1 MPTAAS
7 GHCGHRSFNGR
18 FQTSRGKTFTSLI
31 IEFPPSAGAAPH
43 RHGAAFVWAYV
54 LAGTIRIKLNDEP
67 TRTCREGES
76 WLEEPGTH
84 HLLAQNDSTTQPA
97 KLLAIFISNPGDPLK
112 LDDVGKPDSLG
123 PGQGFGAVRT

>member
-1 MPTAAS
+1 MTSQPSPAA
-7 GHCGHRSFNGR
+7 
-18 FQTSRGKTFTSLI
+18 
-31 IEFPPSAGAAPH
+31 
-43 RHGAAFVWAYV
+43 
-54 LAGTIRIKLNDEP
+54 
-67 TRTCREGES
+67 CREGES

-84 HLLAQNDSTTQPA
+84 RLLAQNDSTTQPA